1 MKVYFSGS
9 RFYRD
14 QYNEIYQKIVKFL
27 REDGFEV
34 IDNTVDKWKQGKES
48 LSEGQKFDFHKEI
61 VKSLDK
67 SDFSVFEASFPST
80 LHIGHEITLAIEKGK
95 PVIVMYSDEP
105 GKEPMLFKGVSTEKV
120 IWVPYNKETIESAL
134 FKAVGTAK
142 QNSDVRFNFFVSPKI
157 LTYLDFIAQKRM
169 IPRSVFLRDL
179 IEREM
184 KKDKEYKG

>member
-184 KKDKEYKG
+184 KKDKEFKG